1 MPHNVITYYNEYI
14 LHCRVQG
21 AFSTRIGA
29 LDVFDGGLRFDA
41 EGPVLASSLHKRYKP
56 FRILHVC
63 VCDGILPGECRGRL
77 LPHSIAEE
85 HCGLGAD
92 SAQGSRVETKGVVGV
107 APGAV
112 ACVVL

>member
-14 LHCRVQG
+14 LHCHVQG
-21 AFSTRIGA
+21 ATSTRIGA
-29 LDVFDGGLRFDA
+29 LDVFDGGLRFD
-41 EGPVLASSLHKRYKP
+41 EGPEVFPSSLHKRCKP

-63 VCDGILPGECRGRL
+63 VGDGILPGECRGRL

-85 HCGLGAD
+85 HCGLGAEM
-92 SAQGSRVETKGVVGV
+92 AQGRPNETKGVVGV
-107 APGAV
+107 APGGF